1 MNTNSTNKVSQNIQI
16 LQQYN
21 IPFIWKNQSNGHIEI
36 QYEGAIVHCWLST
49 ASFRNVN
56 TGKSGKGIYNLISYL
71 DWIKN
76 NKGKS
81 KSEASKTEPDNDF
94 NLALIDRV
102 ALLEQRLESYLERIA
117 ELENMVFKK

>member
-16 LQQYN
+16 LEQHSVLLSGKTN
-21 IPFIWKNQSNGHIEI
+21 LMDISKFNMK
-36 QYEGAIVHCWLST
+36 VHCPLLVIY
-49 ASFRNVN
+49 SFISYVN

-81 KSEASKTEPDNDF
+81 KSEASKTEPDDDF